1 MSSQV
6 VRFYERRCVLVTGG
20 TGFMGRVLIEK
31 LLRSCHDIS
40 KIYLLLRTKAG
51 GEVQDRLKDI
61 TEIPVSFYLNWE
73 CEINDNV
80 NFLF

>member
-6 VRFYERRCVLVTGG
+6 VRFYEGRCVLVTGG

-51 GEVQDRLKDI
+51 GVVQDRIKDI
-61 TEIPVSFYLNWE
+61 NDIPV
-73 CEINDNV
+73 
-80 NFLF
+80 